1 MSTYT
6 KFLLVFLTLIAA
18 FFLQQSR
25 ILSFGNVNPNL
36 ILIVFLLLVFRVDNI
51 WFFGALLLSTA
62 ATIFA
67 LTPYWFPQVLVVML
81 LALGFYFLKRIL
93 TGNHA
98 LDFLIV
104 VLLGSAIFYLVIGA
118 FRFSLIPMGLILGEI
133 SYNLILGFIIWP
145 VFRFLKQ

>member
-1 MSTYT
+1 MNIYT
-6 KFLLVFLTLIAA
+6 KFLLVFLALIAA

-25 ILSFGNVNPNL
+25 VLSFGNVNPNL
-36 ILIVFLLLVFRVDNI
+36 ILIVFLLLVFKVDNI

-62 ATIFA
+62 ATVFA
-67 LTPYWFPQVLVVML
+67 FTPYWFPQVLVVIL
-81 LALGFYFLKRIL
+81 LALVFYFLKRIL

-104 VLLGSAIFYLVIGA
+104 VLLGSVIFYLVINA
-118 FRFSLIPMGLILGEI
+118 FRFSLIPVGLILVEI

-145 VFRFLKQ
+145 VFQFLKR